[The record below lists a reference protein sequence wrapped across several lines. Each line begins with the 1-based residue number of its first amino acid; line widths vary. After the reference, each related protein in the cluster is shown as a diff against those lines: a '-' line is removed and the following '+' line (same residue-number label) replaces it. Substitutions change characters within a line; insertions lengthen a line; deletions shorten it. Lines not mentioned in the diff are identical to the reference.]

1 MVSSGAGALRRT
13 IEEVVVFH
21 LFKDAVRRWNEQIR
35 LGAVTKI
42 AWSDEVADE
51 IVSLQEV
58 TSRPEGLSNSDEFAG
73 AMPDADDLERLI
85 TRVDVVI
92 DNAKAARK

>member
-1 MVSSGAGALRRT
+1 M
-13 IEEVVVFH
+13 
-21 LFKDAVRRWNEQIR
+21 RRWNEQIR

-51 IVSLQEV
+51 IVSLQED
-58 TSRPEGLSNSDEFAG
+58 TSRLEGLSNSDGFAG
-73 AMPDADDLERLI
+73 AMPDADGLERLI